1 MAKKMKCWEVFKCNK
16 KECPVYKS
24 KDLNCWLISETH
36 CRNEIQGKFIEK
48 MEMCLSC
55 EVFKE
60 NMDVV
65 ALKETI
71 KTIDTQ
77 FKEFR
82 EIVNDRDRELEGMSM
97 ELAIGLS
104 EVFEGLKK
112 ISSGDPEVKIPET
125 SEVELITKLKH
136 MVNMTAEN
144 IGEIVDQ
151 FHEFAIGLAE
161 HFDVMSKVSKGE
173 LNARISE
180 DSQDDLLKALGMMT
194 NQMIESISGEIAER
208 KKAEGMLQ
216 QANEKL
222 IGWMKELE
230 ERNRETTLLSKM
242 GALLQTCY
250 TAKEAYPIISQT
262 AKQLFDAESGAL
274 YVLNASRNIVEAVTV
289 WGESLFSEHVFM
301 PADCWALRSGRVHL
315 MDNLNSGILCQH
327 LSHPPSVS
335 YMCVPMIAHGKTLG
349 MLYLQTS
356 EQGLDQP
363 EGVGERLTESK
374 QRLAVTMAE
383 QIAPILANFELHE
396 TLKIQSIRDPL
407 TDLFTRR
414 YMEESLE
421 REVSR
426 ASRKHIQLGIIMIDI
441 DNFKQFNDTFGNP
454 AGDILLREL
463 GNFLKSGIDKESIVC
478 RYRGGEFVI
487 ILPGTSLEGTLEL
500 AEQLRNGIKNLEVQ
514 YLGQTIGHV
523 TASLGV
529 SVLPDHG
536 TTGETLLRAADAALY
551 RAKVG
556 GRDQVVVA
564 QTIK

>member
-1 MAKKMKCWEVFKCNK
+1 MKKKVKCWEVFKCNEK
-16 KECPVYKS
+16 KCPVYKT
-24 KDLNCWLISETH
+24 KELNCWLISETH
-36 CRNEIQGKFIEK
+36 CRNEIQGKFLEK
-48 MEMCLSC
+48 MEMCLGC
-55 EVFKE
+55 EVFKD
-60 NMDVV
+60 NMDIA

-71 KTIDTQ
+71 KTVDTQ

-112 ISSGDPEVKIPET
+112 ISSGNPEVKIPEI

-151 FHEFAIGLAE
+151 FHEFAIGLTE
-161 HFDVMSKVSKGE
+161 HFDVMSRVSRGE

-194 NQMIESISGEIAER
+194 NQMIESVSREIAER

-230 ERNRETTLLSKM
+230 ERNRENTLLSKM

-262 AKQLFDAESGAL
+262 AKQLFNTESGAL

-289 WGESLFSEHVFM
+289 WGESLFSEHMFM
-301 PADCWALRSGRVHL
+301 PADCWALRSGQVHL

-327 LSHPPSVS
+327 MSYPPPSVN

-349 MLYLQTS
+349 MLYLQS
-356 EQGLDQP
+356 SDQGLQP
-363 EGVGERLTESK
+363 EEAREGLTESK
-374 QRLAVTMAE
+374 QRLAVTLAE
-383 QIAPILANFELHE
+383 QIAPILANLELHE

-426 ASRKHIQLGIIMIDI
+426 AYRKHIPLGIIMIDI

-454 AGDILLREL
+454 AGDVLLREL
-463 GNFLKSGIDKESIVC
+463 GNFLKSGVDKESIIC

-487 ILPGTSLEGTLEL
+487 ILPGISLEGTLEF

-514 YLGQTIGHV
+514 YLGQTLGHV
-523 TASLGV
+523 TVSLGV
-529 SVLPDHG
+529 SVFPDHG
-536 TTGETLLRAADAALY
+536 STGETLLRAADSALY

-564 QTIK
+564 QAIK